1 MFLKKNDTVVVLSG
15 KDKGKKGKILRVLAQ
30 KGTVIVEKINMIK
43 RHTRPNPQ
51 KQIKG
56 GIVEREAPVRVDKL
70 MVVCPECHLA
80 TRVGHAVQSDGTRNR
95 VCKKCNGFLG

>member
-1 MFLKKNDTVVVLSG
+1 MFVKKNDTVVVLSG
-15 KDKGKKGKILRVLAQ
+15 KDKGKKGKVLRVLA
-30 KGTVIVEKINMIK
+30 KKNTVIVEKVNMIK

-70 MVVCPECHLA
+70 MVVCPECRVA
-80 TRVGHAVQSDGTRNR
+80 TRVGHAVQADGTRNR